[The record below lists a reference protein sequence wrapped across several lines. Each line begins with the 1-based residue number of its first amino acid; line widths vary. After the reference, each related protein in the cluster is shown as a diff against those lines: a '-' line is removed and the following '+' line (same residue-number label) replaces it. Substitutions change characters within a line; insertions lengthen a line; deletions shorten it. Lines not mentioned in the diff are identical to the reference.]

1 MLFCFTLCLKIGA
14 FSGNPQTHFTTA
26 DVVLGKWCRGCL
38 SVCLFDVMQKSSV
51 KWNQRNV
58 EANENENK
66 FLSCYKATKLWVL
79 VRICFP
85 LTLHCICIFKWLISL
100 KMQAGGYWHF
110 KPLIV
115 CFFVFALEL
124 NVSYDVKTRDYFLN
138 CVIYISKNNLDSLW
152 HAILLWLFIQT
163 YVPKTN
169 LNYLTA
175 VKNQK

>member
-1 MLFCFTLCLKIGA
+1 MLENWCFFRESTNTFHHGGCC
-14 FSGNPQTHFTTA
+14 SGY
-26 DVVLGKWCRGCL
+26 VVSWL